1 MKKQRKLKRKLII
14 SFIIVALIS
23 SLASTIQTA
32 QSVSNAEQF
41 GVALNAYGFSQGHI
55 AHSMLALAEGRGA
68 VRDMASAKTGDALN
82 RCEKIWQDS
91 RAVYAESIALTNES
105 IVDDSELEIVSR
117 LESGVGALFA
127 AQEKWIAT
135 LRNTPAIERDGLLD
149 ELDAEIEP
157 LYNSVYAIHEE
168 LLNSKMTLGIARV
181 NFLNY
186 MTNVTVIAGSI
197 IILAAVIAAIIFGII
212 IARRIVRSVQ
222 SLVGASQKL
231 SSGQLDFHVEIDS
244 NDELRTLGDAFN
256 DMSRSFGLII
266 NDIQDNLSQL
276 SNGNFDVQSTATD
289 YYVGRFRGLLD
300 AQETLTGTLSSTLS
314 RINAAA
320 EQVAT
325 GADQVASGAQGLSQ
339 GTTEQAS
346 AVEQLAATLDEIN
359 DHVQKTGI
367 YATKASEKTSEAGS
381 MMMGCTE
388 RMDEMLHAI
397 DEISR
402 SSQEIGKI
410 IKTIEDIAFQT
421 NILALNAAVEA
432 ARAGAAGKGFAVVAD
447 EVRSLAA
454 KSAEASQ
461 NTSALIQASMTAV
474 NNGVKIAT
482 DTAEQLRSVAANAQ
496 EVSEMVVH
504 IAAAS
509 QEQADS
515 IAQVTTGIDQISS
528 VVQTNSATAEESAA
542 ASQELS
548 SQSNLLKSLVEQFQ
562 LRV

>member
-168 LLNSKMTLGIARV
+168 LLNSKMTLGTARV

-397 DEISR
+397 DEINR

-447 EVRSLAA
+447 EVRNLANKSSEA
-454 KSAEASQ
+454 VQNTAVLIESSMNAVHRGRNMANQVTEKMEEIIETANRSAEHAQRINALTKHQAAS
-461 NTSALIQASMTAV
+461 
-474 NNGVKIAT
+474 
-482 DTAEQLRSVAANAQ
+482 
-496 EVSEMVVH
+496 
-504 IAAAS
+504 IAAVQGNMEHIS
-509 QEQADS
+509 N
-515 IAQVTTGIDQISS
+515 IVAQ
-528 VVQTNSATAEESAA
+528 NSRTAEESTHVAA
-542 ASQELS
+542 
-548 SQSNLLKSLVEQFQ
+548 LVAEDAVKMDEIVKAY
-562 LRV
+562 R